1 MDDKK
6 KLEISQKWQKRLN
19 NCKKSVGVIKFNDI
33 IFNLI
38 FSNNRMMNQVV
49 LKKKKTFTIQNYW
62 KMSLAVPPNKIMQ

>member
-19 NCKKSVGVIKFNDI
+19 NCKKRVGVIKFNDI

-38 FSNNRMMNQVV
+38 FSNNRVMNQVV
-49 LKKKKTFTIQNYW
+49 LKKKKNIHNSELL
-62 KMSLAVPPNKIMQ
+62 KDVIGRSSK

>member
-38 FSNNRMMNQVV
+38 FSNNRVMNQVV
-49 LKKKKTFTIQNYW
+49 LKEKKKNIHNSELL
-62 KMSLAVPPNKIMQ
+62 KDVLGRSSK

>member
-38 FSNNRMMNQVV
+38 FSNNRVMNQVV
-49 LKKKKTFTIQNYW
+49 LKKKKNIHNSELL
-62 KMSLAVPPNKIMQ
+62 KDVIGRCSK

>member
-38 FSNNRMMNQVV
+38 FSNNRVMNQVV
-49 LKKKKTFTIQNYW
+49 LKKKKNIHNSELL
-62 KMSLAVPPNKIMQ
+62 KDVIGRSSK